1 MTSETEFARRSPDG
15 VFGMVPG
22 RARRRCVAHIDLG
35 DNLVGDLVLDAAH
48 LDRVLPG
55 VGLHRHGE
63 RLAGVSGIQPDGD
76 GTARADAL
84 HARGPLDVG
93 QVDVAASHDDD
104 VLHTAADDD
113 VALIGDVAEVAG
125 VVPAVLVLRRDEA
138 AHGDVAGRHRFAAQL
153 DDADA
158 ARGHHCPARR

>member
-1 MTSETEFARRSPDG
+1 MTSETEFARRSLASSRL
-15 VFGMVPG
+15 VPG
-22 RARRRCVAHIDLG
+22 PSTTTLWPHIDLG

-48 LDRVLPG
+48 LDLVLPG

-76 GTARADAL
+76 GTAGADASTRRRP
-84 HARGPLDVG
+84 ARCRS
-93 QVDVAASHDDD
+93 VDVAASHDDD

-158 ARGHHCPARR
+158 ARGSHCPARR